1 MVTSKRYE
9 NEENFMIKW
18 LYTLKNLNKILL
30 KIWCLDKIYIF
41 QIKIKKEIQN
51 ALICIRTLSDISEKK
66 LCSKRKYAIN
76 CSNFKA
82 TKSMLQIKNQNAL
95 ITFDGHSKKKSI
107 IQNKIHN
114 RIDY

>member
-1 MVTSKRYE
+1 MKTNKKLT
-9 NEENFMIKW
+9 FL

-30 KIWCLDKIYIF
+30 KIWCLDKRYIF
-41 QIKIKKEIQN
+41 QIQIKKEIQN
-51 ALICIRTLSDISEKK
+51 ALICILTLSDIFKK
-66 LCSKRKYAIN
+66 NLCSERKYAIN

-95 ITFDGHSKKKSI
+95 ITFDGHSKKSI